1 MPNTHIAQQPR
12 HNLRIEDVCEQAIPF
27 FEVKAVFEAGSDACG
42 ILTAMLKH
50 GEAFINNR
58 ANRTMPEDTNNTA
71 HGSSLPGW
79 RRSTF
84 EVR

>member
-1 MPNTHIAQQPR
+1 
-12 HNLRIEDVCEQAIPF
+12 
-27 FEVKAVFEAGSDACG
+27 
-42 ILTAMLKH
+42 MLKH
-50 GEAFINNR
+50 GKAFIDNR
-58 ANRTMPEDTNNTA
+58 ANCTMPEYADNTA